1 MDKNKT
7 VLITGSSRGIGS
19 NMAEKFAREGYNV
32 LINYNKSK
40 ENAEELYNKLK
51 SEGLSVKA
59 FKADISKRD
68 EVEAM
73 FEYCLKEF
81 GDLDIL
87 INNAGVAKG
96 MLFTDVTDE
105 DWDNLMN
112 VNLKGVY
119 LCTQTAL
126 KHMISEKKG
135 KIINISSIWG
145 IAGGSFEVHYSAS
158 KAGIIGL
165 TKALAKEVGPSNIQ
179 VNCIAPGAIVTDM
192 LEQVNSDDLE
202 LFRQE
207 TPLMKLGKP
216 EDISD
221 CALFL
226 ASDKADFFTGQVL
239 SPNGG
244 III

>member
-40 ENAEELYNKLK
+40 ENAEELYNKLI
-51 SEGLSVKA
+51 SEGLSVKT
-59 FKADISKRD
+59 FKADVSKRD

-244 III
+244 IVI

>member
-59 FKADISKRD
+59 FKADVSKRD

-244 III
+244 IVI